1 MDDVGNTGPLHPSA
15 SSTTPQ
21 SALDGM
27 SAPNAGKAR
36 SCMVVGA
43 GISGLL
49 ASRELRAAGWR
60 VVVFEKARGVGG
72 RMATRRLGS
81 GTFDLGAQF
90 FTVRSK
96 RFGGLVDEWLQ
107 AGIAREWTRGFA
119 DAQGRHNEDGYPR
132 YLGSEGMTS
141 IPEYLTRDLDVHTGE
156 QVVEVNARGGVWELR
171 TESGHQETGT
181 ALLLT
186 APVPQS
192 VALAGSGN
200 FELPVEARRRLDRI
214 SYDPCLALTV
224 LVNGPTGV
232 PEPGGVQIKGEPL
245 DWIGDN
251 QRKGVSEAPAITVH
265 AGPRWSREHFE
276 ADEAQVT
283 DSLLR
288 FTGNQLGF
296 DLVSRVAE
304 ISLTRW
310 RYSWVSQS
318 HPEPCLLA
326 SETPPL
332 LFAGD
337 AFGGAKVEGA
347 ALSGLAAADQ
357 LLGRG
362 VQSYTGS

>member
-1 MDDVGNTGPLHPSA
+1 MTPANTGPLPQSA
-15 SSTTPQ
+15 SSTIPQ
-21 SALDGM
+21 RALDGM
-27 SAPNAGKAR
+27 SVPNADEVR
-36 SCMVVGA
+36 SCIVVGA

-49 ASRELRAAGWR
+49 AARELRAAGWR
-60 VVVFEKARGVGG
+60 VVVFEKTRGVGG

-90 FTVRSK
+90 FTVRSE
-96 RFGGLVDEWLQ
+96 RFGCLVDQWLK
-107 AGIAREWTRGFA
+107 AGVAREWTRGFA

-132 YLGSEGMTS
+132 YRGSEGMTS
-141 IPEYLTRDLDVHTGE
+141 IPDYLARDLDVHTG
-156 QVVEVNARGGVWELR
+156 QPVLEVNAHGGVWEIS
-171 TESGHQETGT
+171 TESGQQETGT

-192 VALAGSGN
+192 VALAGSGD
-200 FELPVEARRRLDRI
+200 FELPVGARRRLDRI

-251 QRKGVSEAPAITVH
+251 QRKGISEAPAITVH
-265 AGPRWSREHFE
+265 AGPGWSQEHFE
-276 ADEAQVT
+276 ADEARIT

-288 FTGNQLGF
+288 LAGNQLGF
-296 DLVSRVAE
+296 DLLPRVVE
-304 ISLTRW
+304 TSLTRW
-310 RYSWVSQS
+310 RYSWVNRSD
-318 HPEPCLLA
+318 PEPYLLA

-347 ALSGLAAADQ
+347 TLSGLAAADR
-357 LLGRG
+357 LLRRG
-362 VQSYTGS
+362 ARSYPGS

>member
-1 MDDVGNTGPLHPSA
+1 VSDANEPKECV
-15 SSTTPQ
+15 
-21 SALDGM
+21 
-27 SAPNAGKAR
+27 
-36 SCMVVGA
+36 VVGA

-49 ASRELRAAGWR
+49 AARELQVAGWR
-60 VVVFEKARGVGG
+60 VVVFERARRVGG

-90 FTVRSK
+90 FTVRSE
-96 RFGGLVDEWLQ
+96 RFAGLVDEWLE

-119 DAQGRHNEDGYPR
+119 DAEGRHNEDGYPR
-132 YLGSEGMTS
+132 YRGSEGMTS
-141 IPEYLTRDLDVHTGE
+141 IPEYLAQGLDVHTCE
-156 QVVEVNARGGVWELR
+156 TVVEVNANNQLWEIC

-192 VALAGSGN
+192 VALAGSGD

-224 LVNGPTGV
+224 LVNGQTGV

-251 QRKGVSEAPAITVH
+251 RRKGISAVPAITVH
-265 AGPRWSREHFE
+265 AGPGWSREHFDAGE
-276 ADEAQVT
+276 AKIT

-288 FTGNQLGF
+288 FAGNQLGS
-296 DLVSRVAE
+296 DLVPMVVE
-304 ISLTRW
+304 TSLTRW
-310 RYSWVSQS
+310 RYSWVTRS
-318 HPEPCLLA
+318 HPEPYLLA

-347 ALSGLAAADQ
+347 ALSGLAAADR
-357 LLGRG
+357 LLGR
-362 VQSYTGS
+362 

>member
-1 MDDVGNTGPLHPSA
+1 
-15 SSTTPQ
+15 
-21 SALDGM
+21 M
-27 SAPNAGKAR
+27 SVPNADEAR
-36 SCMVVGA
+36 SCIVVGA

-49 ASRELRAAGWR
+49 AARELRAAGWR

-72 RMATRRLGS
+72 RMATRRLRS

-90 FTVRSK
+90 FTVRSE
-96 RFGGLVDEWLQ
+96 RFGGLVDQWLK
-107 AGIAREWTRGFA
+107 AGVALEWTRGFA

-132 YLGSEGMTS
+132 YRGSEGMTS
-141 IPEYLTRDLDVHTGE
+141 IPEYLAQGLEVHTCE
-156 QVVEVNARGGVWELR
+156 TVVEVNARDGVWEIY

-192 VALAGSGN
+192 VALAESGD
-200 FELPVEARRRLDRI
+200 FELPVEARSRLDRI

-232 PEPGGVQIKGEPL
+232 PEPGGVQIKDEPL

-251 QRKGVSEAPAITVH
+251 QRKGISEAPAITVH
-265 AGPRWSREHFE
+265 AGPGWSREHFE
-276 ADEAQVT
+276 ADEARIT

-288 FTGNQLGF
+288 FTGNQLGS
-296 DLVSRVAE
+296 DLLPRVVE
-304 ISLTRW
+304 TSLTRW
-310 RYSWVSQS
+310 RCSWVSQS
-318 HPEPCLLA
+318 QPEPCLLA

-347 ALSGLAAADQ
+347 ALSGLAAADRLQ
-357 LLGRG
+357 RRRA
-362 VQSYTGS
+362 QSSNGS